1 MLHSARARLLL
12 LTPFPTPPPT
22 QEPDEPLLSSAW
34 PSLSLT
40 TTTADAFL
48 VIALDNAA
56 VPPTP
61 APAYGGP
68 PAAADPP
75 DAVSAFVAAVAAY
88 VGAHPAAF
96 AGGGRGGGGEG
107 GLTRRQV
114 DDAVDRIRLAMQL

>member
-1 MLHSARARLLL
+1 MLHSAHARLLL
-12 LTPFPTPPPT
+12 LTPFPAPPPT